1 MSITRSILKRL
12 EMTNYNLNNKF
23 KLFGSAQKDV
33 QELKRIIPFERYG
46 KFSRYIEILIP
57 YVVVD
62 GNIQNIQYCNEIA
75 KEIWKKFRIDTDV
88 NYHRISRNYPEDN
101 ITILMSYPYSSWKTY
116 YKLLIWLE
124 KEKHLPYRIVTT
136 SGTVIARGG
145 VLK

>member
-1 MSITRSILKRL
+1 
-12 EMTNYNLNNKF
+12 MTNYNLNNKF

-33 QELKRIIPFERYG
+33 QELRRIIPFKRYG
-46 KFSRYIEILIP
+46 EFERYIEVLVP
-57 YVVVD
+57 FVMEE
-62 GNIQNIQYCNEIA
+62 GTLQNMEYCKKVA
-75 KEIWKKFRIDTDV
+75 KEIWKKFRIDADV
-88 NYHRISRNYPEDN
+88 NYYRISKSYPEDN
-101 ITILMSYPYSSWKTY
+101 TTILMSYPYSSWKTY